1 MSNSVWFNCGNGV
14 AGDMLLASLVDAGAE
29 PSLIVEILNGLELD
43 GWALTF
49 EKTSRSGVSAT
60 RAIVVEHTH
69 GDVHDHR
76 PYRTVVQ
83 LLQAA
88 DIPTVVRERA
98 LHTFAVLA
106 EAEAIIHGIDMDE
119 VEFHEVGS
127 VDSIIDVVGVCAAL
141 EVLGVD
147 YISCSPIA
155 VGHGTIKMEH
165 GELPNPG
172 PAVARM
178 LADHAIPVR
187 GVDIDVELCTPT
199 GVALMIALADEF
211 GGAPSMVVTATGHG
225 AGARDIPGRSN
236 VVQSLV
242 GVIDDTETTDTLT
255 LLETNVDDVSAEV
268 ISYTI
273 GRLLE
278 SGALD
283 AWAQAITMKK
293 NREGLAISCLS
304 TPELS
309 PQLKEILLTESGALG
324 VRISTIQREAISRDF
339 ATVSVDGHKIRIK
352 TTNIR
357 NKVEFD
363 DAAAAARALNLPLR
377 EVIARAEEAF
387 RLVDGPHS
395 GSK

>member
-1 MSNSVWFNCGNGV
+1 
-14 AGDMLLASLVDAGAE
+14 
-29 PSLIVEILNGLELD
+29 
-43 GWALTF
+43 
-49 EKTSRSGVSAT
+49 
-60 RAIVVEHTH
+60 
-69 GDVHDHR
+69 
-76 PYRTVVQ
+76 
-83 LLQAA
+83 
-88 DIPTVVRERA
+88 
-98 LHTFAVLA
+98 
-106 EAEAIIHGIDMDE
+106 
-119 VEFHEVGS
+119 
-127 VDSIIDVVGVCAAL
+127 
-141 EVLGVD
+141 
-147 YISCSPIA
+147 
-155 VGHGTIKMEH
+155 
-165 GELPNPG
+165 
-172 PAVARM
+172 
-178 LADHAIPVR
+178 
-187 GVDIDVELCTPT
+187 
-199 GVALMIALADEF
+199 
-211 GGAPSMVVTATGHG
+211 MVVTATGHG

-278 SGALD
+278 CGALD

-309 PQLKEILLTESGALG
+309 QQLKEILLTESGALG

-395 GSK
+395 